1 MVRMSLSETSRD
13 QKRADIVFAAKKL
26 FKRFGVKKTTMRD
39 IASEANLAV
48 GTLYLYFKNRDEV
61 VLACAE
67 AFEQA
72 HLNASK
78 TAIEGTGSPG
88 QRLKDYIL
96 TRFRASADT
105 RTSDSHVAEI
115 ARAVI
120 RVRPTRLED
129 ESKIMQHTVLEL
141 FAQAQRDGTFHIN
154 DPQRDM
160 MVFLYSIAWFFPVEK
175 SEFLPEPQESVLTS
189 LIDWFI
195 EVWSSGKPS

>member
-1 MVRMSLSETSRD
+1 MVRISLSETSRD
-13 QKRADIVFAAKKL
+13 QKRAEIVFAAKKL
-26 FKRFGVKKTTMRD
+26 FKRFGVKKTTMRE

-72 HLNASK
+72 HLTASK
-78 TAIEGTGSPG
+78 AAIEGIDSPA

-96 TRFRASADT
+96 TRFRASAET

-129 ESKIMQHTVLEL
+129 ESKIMQNTVLEL
-141 FAQAQRDGTFHIN
+141 FAQAQRDGTLHIK
-154 DPQRDM
+154 DPQREM

-195 EVWSSGKPS
+195 EVWSPAKA